1 MISVGLIVMCVGV
14 PLVSRK
20 RGIDVGALVRETTR
34 ELNMLDKEMYT
45 AWNDANG
52 AAEWSRAQD
61 GFAPLDLWKMSEVPL
76 KWWQAFL
83 PKFGAAL
90 IKYHFRQLMGD
101 LKQAKADIRRD
112 FTKERVG

>member
-1 MISVGLIVMCVGV
+1 MIAVGLVVMCVGM

-34 ELNMLDKEMYT
+34 ELGMLDKECHT
-45 AWNDANG
+45 SWGETNNS
-52 AAEWSRAQD
+52 EWSRALD
-61 GFAPLDLWKMSEVPL
+61 GYAALDLWKMSELPL

-101 LKQAKADIRRD
+101 LKAVKADIRRD